1 MKIQHLRNAT
11 TLITFGKHCLLV
23 DPMFSDPGAL
33 PGFKLF
39 GGGRRANPLVPLPE
53 ETDSSL
59 THVTDVLITHEH
71 PDHIDIPA
79 IEWIKDHR
87 IPVWAS
93 SIDAPNLRKKLPNVR
108 EVKDGAF
115 GASIEILAAQHG
127 RGMLGWFMGPVSGYY
142 LAYPDEPSLYIISD
156 AILTDDLLSSVDRL
170 HPDIIIAPAG
180 AANIGIGSDIL
191 FSVNELVTLIKRTS
205 GEVILNHLEAID
217 HCPTTRDGLR
227 QRMAVQRLG
236 ARVHIPEDG
245 EQMHFERPATS
256 PSTPPEVDVS
266 ANRLPGFQK
275 WLTAKFTMT

>member
-1 MKIQHLRNAT
+1 MKGSRSGNIYRVA
-11 TLITFGKHCLLV
+11 
-23 DPMFSDPGAL
+23 AL
-33 PGFKLF
+33 
-39 GGGRRANPLVPLPE
+39 AI
-53 ETDSSL
+53 D
-59 THVTDVLITHEH
+59 THDVLSEPHGFWHHT
-71 PDHIDIPA
+71 
-79 IEWIKDHR
+79 R
-87 IPVWAS
+87 S
-93 SIDAPNLRKKLPNVR
+93 GYL
-108 EVKDGAF
+108 
-115 GASIEILAAQHG
+115 SIEILAAQHG

-191 FSVNELVTLIKRTS
+191 FSVEELVTLIKRTS

-227 QRMAVQRLG
+227 QRMEVEGLG

-245 EQMHFERPATS
+245 EQMHFDRPATS
-256 PSTPPEVDVS
+256 PYIPPKEKAS
-266 ANRLPGFQK
+266 ASRLPGFQK